1 MQQTQHQFGM
11 FRKVQQL
18 IFLLV
23 IHIMQQ
29 FQELSMSLVGEQQ
42 HQIVKQFQLIV
53 SQFQLRL
60 LIHQMPRQFRFK
72 VKVTRFAALRQ
83 L

>member
-60 LIHQMPRQFRFK
+60 LIHQMLRQFRFK
-72 VKVTRFAALRQ
+72 VKVTRFVALRQ

>member
-1 MQQTQHQFGM
+1 M

-60 LIHQMPRQFRFK
+60 LIHQMLRQFRFK
-72 VKVTRFAALRQ
+72 VKVTRFVALRQ

>member
-1 MQQTQHQFGM
+1 M

-23 IHIMQQ
+23 IHITQQ

-60 LIHQMPRQFRFK
+60 LIHQMLRQFRFK
-72 VKVTRFAALRQ
+72 VKVTRFVALRQ